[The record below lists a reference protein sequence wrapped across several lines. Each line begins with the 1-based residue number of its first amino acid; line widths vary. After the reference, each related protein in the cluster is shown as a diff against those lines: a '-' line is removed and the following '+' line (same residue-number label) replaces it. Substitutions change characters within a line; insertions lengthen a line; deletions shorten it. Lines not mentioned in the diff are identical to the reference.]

1 MPGHR
6 EAQARLR
13 EFAGRVVSDANTFL
27 SALQNNPNLRDAPPT
42 GPLDPEDWVI
52 MRQYA
57 RKILK
62 AIETDTYVDPEWI
75 ETICRCAGKREG
87 PKL

>member
-13 EFAGRVVSDANTFL
+13 EFAEKVILDANTFL
-27 SALQNNPNLRDAPPT
+27 SALENNPNLRDAPPT
-42 GPLDPEDWVI
+42 GSLDPEDWVI

-57 RKILK
+57 WKILD
-62 AIETDTYVDPEWI
+62 AIETDAYVDPAWI
-75 ETICRCAGKREG
+75 EAICKCAEKRQEPG
-87 PKL
+87 P